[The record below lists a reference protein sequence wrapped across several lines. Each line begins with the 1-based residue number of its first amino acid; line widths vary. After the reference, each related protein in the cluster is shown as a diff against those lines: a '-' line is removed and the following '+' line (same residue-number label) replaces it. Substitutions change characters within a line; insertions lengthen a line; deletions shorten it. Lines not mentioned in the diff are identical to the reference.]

1 MYYQNLSNEEKFVL
15 ADQAAIELEKELGR
29 KLTPAEYENFVWSYM
44 QSLFRPKYEWRR
56 APA

>member
-44 QSLFRPKYEWRR
+44 QSLFRPKYE
-56 APA
+56 